1 MIDVDTY
8 FSDNRLFYVRFDNI
22 LINNLLIQKLEDFLL
37 FGLLDDMIWSLE
49 DRLVELYEKA

>member
-37 FGLLDDMIWSLE
+37 FGLE